1 MGGCEGGCEGGREGG
16 CEGGCEGGY
25 EGGYEGGCEGGRHAL
40 RGDSLG
46 SPVLEHWHSRT
57 WKRVLLHVSSRL

>member
-1 MGGCEGGCEGGREGG
+1 MGG